1 MREPVY
7 TSANNTIK
15 KKTRKMKTLN
25 IKEDTKRA
33 VEFWFALLLVV
44 AGLVLLFL
52 GFYAVPIGEISASVL
67 TAYGETA
74 TFAGSLLGIDY
85 TYRFKR
91 DKLYLEDERERE
103 RHRNE
108 TVRTEEQYEEEEEE
122 NDD

>member
-1 MREPVY
+1 
-7 TSANNTIK
+7 
-15 KKTRKMKTLN
+15 MKSFN
-25 IKEDTKRA
+25 IKEDKKRT

-91 DKLYLEDERERE
+91 DKLYMEEERKRETEKEDE
-103 RHRNE
+103 
-108 TVRTEEQYEEEEEE
+108 V
-122 NDD
+122 

>member
-1 MREPVY
+1 
-7 TSANNTIK
+7 
-15 KKTRKMKTLN
+15 MKSFN
-25 IKEDTKRA
+25 IKEDTKRT

-91 DKLYLEDERERE
+91 DKLYLEEERKREAEKEDE
-103 RHRNE
+103 
-108 TVRTEEQYEEEEEE
+108 V
-122 NDD
+122 